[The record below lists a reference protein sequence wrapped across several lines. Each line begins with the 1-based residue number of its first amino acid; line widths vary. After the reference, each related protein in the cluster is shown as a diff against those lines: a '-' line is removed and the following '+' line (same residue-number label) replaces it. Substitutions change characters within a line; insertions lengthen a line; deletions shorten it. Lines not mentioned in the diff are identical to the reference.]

1 MAMVNGIHGAVTQ
14 AASNW
19 GAIGQGGKFLDSLK
33 SAISDVDAQ
42 QDDAQTRVANLLEGK
57 GEDVHTAMI
66 AVERA
71 QLSFQLMMQLR
82 NKVVAAYQEVA
93 RMQF

>member
-1 MAMVNGIHGAVTQ
+1 MVNGITSTLQ
-14 AASNW
+14 RAAS
-19 GAIGQGGKFLDSLK
+19 GAAGTQPESNFLETLK
-33 SAISDVDAQ
+33 SAISEVDAQ
-42 QDDAQTRVANLLEGK
+42 QGDAQTKVANMLEGK

-71 QLSFQLMMQLR
+71 ELSFQLMIQLR
-82 NKVVAAYQEVA
+82 NKVVAAYQEVV

>member
-1 MAMVNGIHGAVTQ
+1 MVNGIQSAAAQ

-19 GAIGQGGKFLDSLK
+19 NSKADGSGFMETLK

-42 QDDAQTRVANLLEGK
+42 QDDAQTKVANLLEGK
-57 GEDVHTAMI
+57 GEDVHSAMI

>member
-1 MAMVNGIHGAVTQ
+1 MVNGITRAAMPAAAPSMGA
-14 AASNW
+14 
-19 GAIGQGGKFLDSLK
+19 QGDGSFLETLK
-33 SAISDVDAQ
+33 SAISEVDGQ
-42 QDDAQTRVANLLEGK
+42 QEDAQTKVTNLLEGK

>member
-1 MAMVNGIHGAVTQ
+1 MVNGIQGAATQ

-19 GAIGQGGKFLDSLK
+19 GARDQGNNFLDTLK
-33 SAISDVDAQ
+33 SAISEVDTQ
-42 QDDAQTRVANLLEGK
+42 QDDAQTKVANLLEGK

-82 NKVVAAYQEVA
+82 NKVVAAYQEIA

>member
-1 MAMVNGIHGAVTQ
+1 MVNGIPGAVPQVGADWTQ
-14 AASNW
+14 
-19 GAIGQGGKFLDSLK
+19 GRPQGKFLDTLQ
-33 SAISDVDAQ
+33 SAISDVDSQQGEAQ
-42 QDDAQTRVANLLEGK
+42 QKVTNLLEGS

-71 QLSFQLMMQLR
+71 ELSFQLMMQLR

>member
-1 MAMVNGIHGAVTQ
+1 MVNGIHSSVTQ
-14 AASNW
+14 AVSNW
-19 GAIGQGGKFLDSLK
+19 NSKAEDSGFMETLK
-33 SAISDVDAQ
+33 SAISEVDTQ
-42 QDDAQTRVANLLEGK
+42 QDDAQTKVSNLLEGK
-57 GEDVHTAMI
+57 GEDVHSAMI

-71 QLSFQLMMQLR
+71 QLSFQLMMQFR

>member
-1 MAMVNGIHGAVTQ
+1 VVNGIASSVTQ
-14 AASNW
+14 AATPW
-19 GAIGQGGKFLDSLK
+19 ADTKQGGHFLDTLK
-33 SAISDVDAQ
+33 SAISEVDSQ
-42 QDDAQTRVANLLEGK
+42 QDEAQAKVTNLLAGK

-71 QLSFQLMMQLR
+71 ELSFQLMMQLR